1 MVSLSLNAQSVI
13 KTTSSA
19 KNKAADKNTNKRT
32 KVVKFN
38 TMQVIQN
45 DKVVNTVTK
54 EEISTLTYHVQFLS
68 MVLKYEGGIDVFKS
82 ESEAKI
88 NASGTVFEN
97 SFKDLNG
104 NAYFSTLTFTED
116 NNVSLT
122 VIDKNKPETIIIF
135 STKTPQT
142 SIQKDIESQN
152 FPILRVMIDKKIANT
167 FNDLDVNL
175 TYDKEFRNLI
185 LKSKDVEMNEM
196 FMSPTEAS
204 VEKKSGSTTYGNTFT
219 NAKKQMFV
227 LSLTFTPDG
236 NIVFAMVDKKIPN
249 RFLVF
254 SKK

>member
-1 MVSLSLNAQSVI
+1 
-13 KTTSSA
+13 
-19 KNKAADKNTNKRT
+19 
-32 KVVKFN
+32 
-38 TMQVIQN
+38 
-45 DKVVNTVTK
+45 
-54 EEISTLTYHVQFLS
+54 
-68 MVLKYEGGIDVFKS
+68 
-82 ESEAKI
+82 
-88 NASGTVFEN
+88 
-97 SFKDLNG
+97 
-104 NAYFSTLTFTED
+104 
-116 NNVSLT
+116 
-122 VIDKNKPETIIIF
+122 
-135 STKTPQT
+135 
-142 SIQKDIESQN
+142 
-152 FPILRVMIDKKIANT
+152 MIDKKIANT

-249 RFLVF
+249 RILVF